1 MLFVSKSP
9 ELSLV
14 VRRDTVANA
23 VNSHGQIEPQTI
35 VPVLYANFVP
45 KSLTGPQRTKADARF
60 RELNPSHP
68 YGATPYSDAG
78 IMGSQFN
85 EEEISEHQP
94 EAYVGFSPV
103 HMLGRFDT
111 MRDINYAGQPEPE
124 GEVRRLVEEFLLQ
137 PANGLDDIYILLDA
151 VVLEKPWP
159 NYPLEGQGR
168 HKAIEA
174 TVKATGIDPRVV
186 IAFEEAQEAPGTG
199 VISTMQALLAEFDAE
214 QAELDAL
221 GAVIK

>member
-14 VRRDTVANA
+14 VRRDRVANA
-23 VNSHGQIEPQTI
+23 VNSHGQVEPQTL

-68 YGATPYSDAG
+68 YGATPYSDPG

-111 MRDINYAGQPEPE
+111 KLDLNASGQPEDE
-124 GEVRRLVEEFLLQ
+124 AEVRKIVEEFLLD
-137 PANGLDDIYILLDA
+137 PAHGLNDIYILLDD

-174 TVKATGIDPRVV
+174 TVKQTGIDPRIV
-186 IAFEEAQEAPGTG
+186 IQFEESQDVPGTG